1 MGYCTPAELY
11 NFLKLK
17 IQYKDIENDLN
28 SAITVAS
35 SRIDAQVG
43 LIENPDE
50 DTKILLKRACMYYA
64 GAEILRQYWEE
75 LQVDRYEMQ
84 KVSQYEGMGD
94 ELTRNILNKLKGVQ
108 QITTS
113 NDNNKDTKIII
124 PSFLY
129 TITNR

>member
-1 MGYCTPAELY
+1 MNYCTPTELY

-17 IQYKDIENDLN
+17 IPYNDIKEDLN
-28 SAITVAS
+28 TAITVAS
-35 SRIDAQVG
+35 SRIVSQVG
-43 LIENPDE
+43 NIENPDE
-50 DTKILLKRACMYYA
+50 DTAVLLKRACMYYA

-108 QITTS
+108 QVITDDKS
-113 NDNNKDTKIII
+113 QDTKIII
-124 PSFLY
+124 PSFSFA
-129 TITNR
+129 ITNR